1 MKDRSTRTV
10 AGGTPAYNP
19 RWHGCRDVP
28 VMLTICESMIRCAI
42 DRRESRGAQW
52 RLDYRDPD
60 PALGKVNFVTRK
72 VDGEMQITTA
82 PLPEMPAHLAELFD

>member
-1 MKDRSTRTV
+1 
-10 AGGTPAYNP
+10 
-19 RWHGCRDVP
+19 
-28 VMLTICESMIRCAI
+28 MLTICESMIRCAI
-42 DRRESRGAQW
+42 ERRESRGAQW